1 MIHRRDEFR
10 GAQATIDKVHQLAKD
25 GKINLFTQYQMAS
38 VKGDKNLES
47 IDIKHDNNEIKNLK
61 TDYVLGF
68 FGLIM
73 QLGPIANWGLNIDKK
88 TIEVDTEKFETNQK
102 GIYAVGDICN
112 YPGKLKLILSGFHEG
127 ALAARACFKLA
138 RPNEKYRFEF
148 TTSSKTI
155 KERLGVK
162 KVIEL
167 YSANTPN
174 GKKISIMLEEIGYEY
189 KVINIDLNK
198 GDQFKPEFKKIS
210 PFSKIPVI
218 IDQDNNKN
226 IFESGAILMY
236 LAEQSGKFYDTKD
249 RLEINQWLMAQMG
262 YVGPMLGQ
270 HHQFHHY
277 NPGKSQFGEER
288 YFKISKRIYEEL
300 DERLSKSRFLAGEN
314 YTIADIGTFPWIA
327 RHEWHDIGLKNY
339 KNLTR
344 WYVEISEREAVKKGF
359 KFMNK
364 DEVPPKP

>member
-1 MIHRRDEFR
+1 
-10 GAQATIDKVHQLAKD
+10 
-25 GKINLFTQYQMAS
+25 
-38 VKGDKNLES
+38 
-47 IDIKHDNNEIKNLK
+47 
-61 TDYVLGF
+61 
-68 FGLIM
+68 
-73 QLGPIANWGLNIDKK
+73 
-88 TIEVDTEKFETNQK
+88 
-102 GIYAVGDICN
+102 
-112 YPGKLKLILSGFHEG
+112 
-127 ALAARACFKLA
+127 
-138 RPNEKYRFEF
+138 
-148 TTSSKTI
+148 
-155 KERLGVK
+155 
-162 KVIEL
+162 
-167 YSANTPN
+167 
-174 GKKISIMLEEIGYEY
+174 MLEEIGYEY

-210 PFSKIPVI
+210 PLSKIPVI

-236 LAEQSGKFYDTKD
+236 LAEQSGKFYDPKD

-288 YFKISKRIYEEL
+288 YFKITKRIYEEL

-327 RHEWHDIGLKNY
+327 RHEWHDIGLKNF

-344 WYVEISEREAVKKGF
+344 WYVEISEREAVRKGF
-359 KFMNK
+359 RFMNK

>member
-1 MIHRRDEFR
+1 
-10 GAQATIDKVHQLAKD
+10 
-25 GKINLFTQYQMAS
+25 
-38 VKGDKNLES
+38 
-47 IDIKHDNNEIKNLK
+47 
-61 TDYVLGF
+61 
-68 FGLIM
+68 
-73 QLGPIANWGLNIDKK
+73 
-88 TIEVDTEKFETNQK
+88 
-102 GIYAVGDICN
+102 
-112 YPGKLKLILSGFHEG
+112 
-127 ALAARACFKLA
+127 
-138 RPNEKYRFEF
+138 
-148 TTSSKTI
+148 
-155 KERLGVK
+155 
-162 KVIEL
+162 
-167 YSANTPN
+167 
-174 GKKISIMLEEIGYEY
+174 MLEEIGYEY

-210 PFSKIPVI
+210 PLSKIPVI

-226 IFESGAILMY
+226 IFESGAILIY